1 MTHRFLHYI
10 LATLLALLGLATQA
24 QNKTHNKL
32 DTLFPAAQKGYKKI
46 TVCMPKANKE
56 QNLKLE
62 LLVGITKQVDCNT
75 HTLSGNIQAQTLT
88 GYGYSYY
95 TVESDGVLASTKM
108 LCLNNTSTKKFIPLT
123 PYFTNYNSALPLVIY
138 LPETMELK
146 YRIWKASEKMYN
158 TQK

>member
-1 MTHRFLHYI
+1 MTHRYLNAL
-10 LATLLALLGLATQA
+10 LASLLALLSLAAQA

-32 DTLFPAAQKGYKKI
+32 DTLFPAAKKGYKKI
-46 TVCMPKANKE
+46 TVYVPKANKE

-75 HTLSGNIQAQTLT
+75 HILIGNIQAQTLT

-95 TVESDGVLASTKM
+95 TVESDGTLASTKM
-108 LCLNNTSTKKFIPLT
+108 LCLNNTTTKKFIPLA

-138 LPETMELK
+138 LPESMELK
-146 YRIWKASEKMYN
+146 YRMWKASEIMYN

>member
-1 MTHRFLHYI
+1 MKNRFLHYI
-10 LATLLALLGLATQA
+10 LSTLLALLSLATQA
-24 QNKTHNKL
+24 QNKTPNKL

-46 TVCMPKANKE
+46 TVYVPKANKE

-75 HTLSGNIQAQTLT
+75 HILIGNIQAQTLT

-95 TVESDGVLASTKM
+95 TVESDGTLASTKM
-108 LCLNNTSTKKFIPLT
+108 LCLNNTTTKKFIHLA

-138 LPETMELK
+138 LPDTMELK
-146 YRIWKASEKMYN
+146 YRIWKASDIMYN

>member
-1 MTHRFLHYI
+1 MTHRFLNAI
-10 LATLLALLGLATQA
+10 LSALLALISLAAQA

-46 TVCMPKANKE
+46 TVYVPKANKE

-62 LLVGITKQVDCNT
+62 LLVGLTKQVDCNT

-88 GYGYSYY
+88 GYGYNYY

-108 LCLNNTSTKKFIPLT
+108 LCLNNTTTKKFISLT

-138 LPETMELK
+138 LPESMELK
-146 YRIWKASEKMYN
+146 YRIWKANEKMYN

>member
-1 MTHRFLHYI
+1 MTHRYLNAL
-10 LATLLALLGLATQA
+10 LASLLALLSLAAQA
-24 QNKTHNKL
+24 QNKTRNKL
-32 DTLFPAAQKGYKKI
+32 DTLFPAAKKGYKKI
-46 TVCMPKANKE
+46 TVYVPKANKE

-62 LLVGITKQVDCNT
+62 LLVGLTKQVDCNT
-75 HTLSGNIQAQTLT
+75 HILIGNIQAQTLT

-95 TVESDGVLASTKM
+95 TVESDGTLASTKM
-108 LCLNNTSTKKFIPLT
+108 LCLNNTTTKKFIHLT
-123 PYFTNYNSALPLVIY
+123 PYFTNYNSALPLVVY

>member
-1 MTHRFLHYI
+1 MTHRFLNAI
-10 LATLLALLGLATQA
+10 LSALLALISLAAQA

-46 TVCMPKANKE
+46 TVYVPKANKE

-62 LLVGITKQVDCNT
+62 LLVGLTKQVDCNT

-88 GYGYSYY
+88 GHSYTYY
-95 TVESDGVLASTKM
+95 TVESDGTLASTKM
-108 LCLNNTSTKKFIPLT
+108 LCLNNTTTKKFIPLT
-123 PYFTNYNSALPLVIY
+123 PYFTNYNSVLPLVVY

-146 YRIWKASEKMYN
+146 YRIWKASDIMYN